1 MSKPASKP
9 VSSQPAKPHR
19 RNSTHVPSGWEKHV
33 TADGRRYYEDVVGQS
48 TSWIPPEGATGGST
62 GRSAAASSLSNTA
75 NTATSANTAKSAKS
89 ANTAKPQ
96 RKTATTLPSGW
107 VKRETEEGRPY
118 YENTEDQSTSWT
130 LPQEPTGGATNEIE
144 ILVKPATTAGA
155 GPVDEDGGRH
165 VRNATFLP
173 SGWVRHTNGEGVP
186 YYQSPDG
193 DTQWEKPPTNK

>member
-1 MSKPASKP
+1 M
-9 VSSQPAKPHR
+9 
-19 RNSTHVPSGWEKHV
+19 

-48 TSWIPPEGATGGST
+48 TSWTPPEGATGGST
-62 GRSAAASSLSNTA
+62 GKSAAASLSNTA
-75 NTATSANTAKSAKS
+75 NSAKS
-89 ANTAKPQ
+89 ANIANTANTAKPH
-96 RKTATTLPSGW
+96 RKASTTLPSGW
-107 VKRETEEGRPY
+107 VKRETEEGRSY
-118 YENTEDQSTSWT
+118 YENTKDQSTSWT
-130 LPQEPTGGATNEIE
+130 LPKETTGGATNEIE

-193 DTQWEKPPTNK
+193 DTQWEKPPTNN